1 MELRKY
7 QNLLN
12 TLNKL
17 RRINRGIGDSITT
30 LEMLIE
36 KENYDLQRVGS
47 SGIVL
52 FGSNKSFA
60 KKINKERKI
69 NKDQI
74 QTDINN
80 LQKHNLVWRLT
91 RQLQEDVGENKKERK
106 GFLSALFILP
116 TYKEFQ
122 AELYNRLKK
131 AETSYDLHQII
142 ARMLW
147 LSNSGF
153 NDEQLKD
160 KVLVA
165 RNYKDKK
172 YKDNIINN
180 LISVWSALNPKKV
193 VKHKKDQK
201 DVVLEQLE
209 YNDKGKVKLLH

>member
-12 TLNKL
+12 TFNKL

-147 LSNSGF
+147 VSNSGF

>member
-7 QNLLN
+7 QNLFN
-12 TLNKL
+12 TLEAL
-17 RRINRGIGDSITT
+17 RYSKRGLAEPITT
-30 LEMLIE
+30 LELLI
-36 KENYDLQRVGS
+36 KSGNYDLQKVGS

-60 KKINKERKI
+60 KAINKERKI
-69 NKDQI
+69 NKFQI
-74 QTDINN
+74 NTDINN

-91 RQLQEDVGENKKERK
+91 RQLQEDIGENKKERK
-106 GFLSALFILP
+106 GFSSALFILP

-147 LSNSGF
+147 VSNSGF

-180 LISVWSALNPKKV
+180 LINVWSALNPKKV
-193 VKHKKDQK
+193 VKHRKDQK

>member
-7 QNLLN
+7 QNLFN
-12 TLNKL
+12 TLETL
-17 RRINRGIGDSITT
+17 RYSKRGLAEPITT
-30 LEMLIE
+30 LELLI
-36 KENYDLQRVGS
+36 KSGNYDLQRVGS

-106 GFLSALFILP
+106 GFISALFILP

-131 AETSYDLHQII
+131 AKTSYDLHQII

-153 NDEQLKD
+153 GDEKLKD

-172 YKDNIINN
+172 FKDNIINN
-180 LISVWSALNPKKV
+180 LINVWSALNPKKV
-193 VKHKKDQK
+193 VKHRKDQK
-201 DVVLEQLE
+201 DIVLKQLE

>member
-12 TLNKL
+12 TFNKL

-80 LQKHNLVWRLT
+80 LQKHNLVWRLN

-147 LSNSGF
+147 VSNSGF

>member
-147 LSNSGF
+147 VSNSGF